1 MGKLVESNGVKYCY
15 PDNWEES
22 KRTSTDDIQSMLVDQ
37 EYRLTLLELGLT
49 E

>member
-1 MGKLVESNGVKYCY
+1 MGKLVEIDGVKYCY
-15 PDNWEES
+15 PDNWMEPN
-22 KRTSTDDIQSMLVDQ
+22 RTSTDDIQSMLIDQ